1 MIIRKLKTILVLA
14 ALLTV
19 GILSQSYSAKAVDAE
34 LPVRETQ
41 DITVDNSVNYTNHTG
56 ITSFEAG
63 TKSAKFT
70 LAKPAIV
77 TAGFTS
83 TVSTCKYSTAMDYNY
98 IIATDEMGVNVIK
111 NTSGD
116 NTEPQTITTHLEA
129 GTYYLITQWNVSWK
143 PSTSQHSLPSNPI
156 VAQGV
161 VAQYV
166 DRLGGTL
173 GNNYAAA
180 SVIPKN
186 TPVTGFFTNTVTWQT
201 YKFTLNKESKV
212 TASTSII
219 STIEDD
225 TLGNA
230 YYRGD
235 RFLIVDNK
243 YSTVLS
249 GEVPGTRGTGTTIS
263 GNLKAGTYYIV
274 IKSQMQGISSTILET
289 NALPTCKVT
298 WKKVKKAKKYKVYQ
312 YNTSSKKY
320 QRVATT
326 KKLTYTMTTS
336 KAVNGTLKKGKSYK
350 FKVYAYNSNGKK
362 IKTYTKKV
370 KAK

>member
-1 MIIRKLKTILVLA
+1 MIMRKLKTLLMLTVVLA
-14 ALLTV
+14 LAM
-19 GILSQSYSAKAVDAE
+19 LSQAYSAKAADAE
-34 LPVRETQ
+34 LTVKESQ

-56 ITSFEAG
+56 ITTYEEG

-70 LAKPAIV
+70 LIKPAIV
-77 TAGFTS
+77 TVGFTS
-83 TVSTCKYSTAMDYNY
+83 TVSTSSYSNAMDYNY
-98 IIATDEMGVNVIK
+98 ILATDEMGVNVIK
-111 NTSGD
+111 STSGE
-116 NTEPQTITTHLEA
+116 NQESKTITLHMEA
-129 GTYYLITQWNVSWK
+129 GTYYLITKWKVSWK
-143 PSTSQHSLPSNPI
+143 PLTDPHSLASNPI

-173 GNNYAAA
+173 GNNYATA

-186 TPVTGFFTNTVTWQT
+186 TPVTGFFTSTVTWQT

-219 STIEDD
+219 STTMDD
-225 TLGNA
+225 TLGSSFLTS
-230 YYRGD
+230 D

-243 YSTVLS
+243 YNTVLS
-249 GEVPGTRGTGTTIS
+249 GSVPDTRGTGTTVS

-274 IKSQMQGISSTILET
+274 IKSQMQGISSTTLET
-289 NALPTCKVT
+289 STLPTCKVT
-298 WKKVKKAKKYKVYQ
+298 WKKVKKAKKYQVYQ

>member
-1 MIIRKLKTILVLA
+1 MMRKFKTVLMLA
-14 ALLTV
+14 AALTI
-19 GILSQSYSAKAVDAE
+19 GILSQGYSAKAVDAE
-34 LPVRETQ
+34 LTVRESQ
-41 DITVDNSVNYTNHTG
+41 DITVDSSVNYTNHTG
-56 ITSFEAG
+56 ITSLEEG

-70 LAKPAIV
+70 LVKPAIV
-77 TAGFTS
+77 TVGFTS
-83 TVSTCKYSTAMDYNY
+83 TVSSSKYSTAMDYNY
-98 IIATDEMGVNVIK
+98 ILATDEMGVNVLK
-111 NTSGD
+111 STPGFNEESK
-116 NTEPQTITTHLEA
+116 TITAHLEA
-129 GTYYLITQWNVSWK
+129 GTYYLISKWKVSWK
-143 PSTSQHSLPSNPI
+143 PQSDPHALAGNPI

-186 TPVTGFFTNTVTWQT
+186 TPVTGFFTSTVTWQT

-225 TLGNA
+225 KLGSTFIRDN
-230 YYRGD
+230 

-243 YSTVLS
+243 YNTVLS
-249 GEVPGTRGTGTTIS
+249 DAVPGTRGTGTTVS
-263 GNLKAGTYYIV
+263 GNLKAGTYFIV
-274 IKSQMQGISSTILET
+274 VKSQMQGISSTTLET
-289 NALPTCKVT
+289 STLPTCKVT
-298 WKKVKKAKKYKVYQ
+298 WKKVKKAKKYQVYQ

-350 FKVYAYNSNGKK
+350 FKIYAYNNSGKK

>member
-1 MIIRKLKTILVLA
+1 MIIRKLKTILMLA
-14 ALLTV
+14 AALTV
-19 GILSQSYSAKAVDAE
+19 GILSQSYSAKAADAE
-34 LPVRETQ
+34 LTVRETQ
-41 DITVDNSVNYTNHTG
+41 DIAVDNSVNYTNHTG
-56 ITSFEAG
+56 ITSFEEG
-63 TKSAKFT
+63 KKSAKFT
-70 LAKPAIV
+70 LVKPAIV
-77 TAGFTS
+77 TVGFTS
-83 TVSTCKYSTAMDYNY
+83 TVTTTGYSTAMDYNY
-98 IIATDEMGVNVIK
+98 IIATDEMGVNVVK
-111 NTSGD
+111 NISGE
-116 NTEPQTITTHLEA
+116 NTEAKTITTHLEA
-129 GTYYLITQWNVSWK
+129 GTYYLITQWKASWN
-143 PSTSQHSLPSNPI
+143 PLTDPHSLPSNPI

-166 DRLGGTL
+166 DRLGGSL
-173 GNNYAAA
+173 GNNYATA

-186 TPVTGFFTNTVTWQT
+186 TPVTGFFTSTVTWQT
-201 YKFTLNKESKV
+201 YKFTLNKESTV
-212 TASTSII
+212 TASTSIV
-219 STIEDD
+219 STIEDN
-225 TLGNA
+225 TLGNSLFT
-230 YYRGD
+230 D
-235 RFLIVDNK
+235 NRFLIVDNK
-243 YSTVLS
+243 YNTILS
-249 GEVPGTRGTGTTIS
+249 GDVPDARGTGTTVS

-274 IKSQMQGISSTILET
+274 IKSQMQGISSTTLET
-289 NALPTCKVT
+289 NALPTCKVK

>member
-1 MIIRKLKTILVLA
+1 MIMRKLKTLLMLAVVLA
-14 ALLTV
+14 L
-19 GILSQSYSAKAVDAE
+19 GMLSQAYSAKAADVE
-34 LPVRETQ
+34 LTVRESQ

-56 ITSFEAG
+56 ITSYEEG

-70 LAKPAIV
+70 LVKPAIV
-77 TAGFTS
+77 TVGFTS
-83 TVSTCKYSTAMDYNY
+83 TVSTSGYSSAMDYNY

-111 NTSGD
+111 TTSGD
-116 NTEPQTITTHLEA
+116 NEESKTITTHLEA
-129 GTYYLITQWNVSWK
+129 GTYYLITKWKVSWN
-143 PSTSQHSLPSNPI
+143 PSTSRHSLASNPI

-173 GNNYAAA
+173 GNNYATA

-186 TPVTGFFTNTVTWQT
+186 TPVTGFFTSTVTWQT

-219 STIEDD
+219 STITDD
-225 TLGNA
+225 ALGSSFTGN
-230 YYRGD
+230 

-243 YSTVLS
+243 YNTVLS
-249 GEVPGTRGTGTTIS
+249 DAVPNTRGTGTTVS

-274 IKSQMQGISSTILET
+274 VKSYMQGISSTTLET
-289 NALPTCKVT
+289 STLPACKVT
-298 WKKVKKAKKYKVYQ
+298 WKKVKKAKKYQVYQ

-320 QRVATT
+320 QKVATT

-350 FKVYAYNSNGKK
+350 FKVYAYNSSGKK
-362 IKTYTKKV
+362 IKTYTKNV